1 MAEAPLNINVKATFT
16 GKKAFK
22 EAETATQKLTKSTKK
37 LAGTLGFAF
46 STAAILSYSKA
57 SVKAFVAD
65 DNAARSLGMTLKNL
79 GLEYGG
85 TSQSVNN
92 FISDLEKSTGV
103 LDDELRPAMDRLLR
117 ATGSVTDSQKLL
129 NLALDISAGTGKS
142 LTSVSQGLQKAY
154 LGNNASLGRLGV
166 GLSKAELTS
175 SSFEEVQTRLTELF
189 AGQASS
195 AAESYAGE
203 LAKLTVAGN
212 NAKEIIGR
220 GIVEALT
227 ESGGAFNDS
236 SDEIERYATNIS
248 NLVLEMGRF
257 GRLASSLPSF
267 FDMVKNPMG
276 AFDNYWKVADEIDA
290 QRKAYNRKQLFEG
303 KGAGYQ
309 DTISPSSALAAAE
322 ARKKQADKLAKNNI
336 DNAKKINK
344 LTSESLKLAK
354 AKANFDLQKIAIEA
368 ALKGK
373 ISDEEKARL
382 LLMKAIDNENAAD
395 IDKYTKALEA
405 AQEKTKALA
414 ESLNTVKSVKLADP
428 FAAFKIGTQEAINK
442 VLELEKTALLSWKT
456 MAGLTYNPGQ
466 NADRNYDARIT
477 YITNYI
483 TSGGATNANNGTNG
497 TNGATGTVTVN
508 VAGTVVSDTD
518 LTTKIVD
525 TINQTGWA
533 GIQTAWNRAAKE
545 ATV

>member
-1 MAEAPLNINVKATFT
+1 MNEAPLNIPLKSTFT

-22 EAETATQKLTKSTKK
+22 EADTATQKLSKSAKK
-37 LAGTLGFAF
+37 LAGTLGLAF
-46 STAAILSYSKA
+46 STTALLAYSKA

-85 TSQSVNN
+85 AAQSVNN

-129 NLALDISAGTGKS
+129 GLALDISAGTGKN

-166 GLSKAELTS
+166 GLSKAELTA
-175 SSFEEVQTRLTELF
+175 SSFEEIQIRLTQLF

-195 AAESYAGE
+195 AAESYAGQ
-203 LAKLTVAGN
+203 LDQLTVAGN
-212 NAKEIIGR
+212 NAKEIIGK
-220 GIVEALT
+220 GIVTALT
-227 ESGGAFNDS
+227 ESGGAFNDA

-248 NLVLEMGRF
+248 NVIVEIGRF
-257 GRLASSLPSF
+257 GRLATSLPSF

-276 AFDNYWKVADEIDA
+276 SFDEYWKVADEIDA
-290 QRKAYNRKQLFEG
+290 QRKALNRKQLFEG

-309 DTISPSSALAAAE
+309 DTISPSSALAGAA
-322 ARKKQADKLAKNNI
+322 ARKQQADLAKKNI
-336 DNAKKINK
+336 DNAKKTNK
-344 LTSESLKLAK
+344 LSGESLKLAK
-354 AKANFDLQKIAIEA
+354 AKANFDLQKIQIEA

-382 LLMKAIDNENAAD
+382 LLLKAIENENAGD
-395 IDKYTKALEA
+395 IDKYTKALKEA
-405 AQEKTKALA
+405 EDATTKLQTK
-414 ESLNTVKSVKLADP
+414 LDLVKSVKIADP
-428 FAAFKIGTQEAINK
+428 FAAFKTGTDEAIAKINQ
-442 VLELEKTALLSWKT
+442 LEAAARKSWAA
-456 MAGLTYNPGQ
+456 MAGLTYNPSQ
-466 NADRNYDARIT
+466 NFDRNYDDKTR
-477 YITNYI
+477 YITDSI
-483 TSGGATNANNGTNG
+483 TGSTTGAGSGVTEKPKIE
-497 TNGATGTVTVN
+497 VTVN
-508 VAGTVVSDTD
+508 VAGSVTSDAD
-518 LTTKIVD
+518 LTTKIVEV
-525 TINQTGWA
+525 INQQSWA
-533 GIQTAWNRAAKE
+533 GVEVAWNRAAKE